1 MRRREMRK
9 RKKEEEEC
17 AGDWGRRRQATAEA
31 LSWSIGEA
39 QWALSLTRA

>member
-17 AGDWGRRRQATAEA
+17 GGDWGRRRQATVEA
-31 LSWSIGEA
+31 LGWSIGEA
-39 QWALSLTRA
+39 RWALSLTRA